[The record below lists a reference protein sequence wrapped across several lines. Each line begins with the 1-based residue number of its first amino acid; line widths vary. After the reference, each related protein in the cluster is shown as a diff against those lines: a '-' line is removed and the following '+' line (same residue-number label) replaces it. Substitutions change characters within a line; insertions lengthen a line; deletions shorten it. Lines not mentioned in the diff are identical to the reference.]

1 MSNLFKQVKMRVIRG
16 LGLGFIG
23 LLLFPSLNIIIIII
37 YLFIYFSCVLR
48 RMDNITKL

>member
-1 MSNLFKQVKMRVIRG
+1 MRVIRG

-23 LLLFPSLNIIIIII
+23 LLLFPSLNIIIII

>member
-37 YLFIYFSCVLR
+37 IIIYLFVYLFFLCIEE
-48 RMDNITKL
+48 NG

>member
-37 YLFIYFSCVLR
+37 IYLFVYLFFLCIEE
-48 RMDNITKL
+48 NG